1 MVDMH
6 TDWDPSLITIDNDT
20 VSDSW
25 KVCIIDGVFQ
35 SENEYNGSLGARI
48 SSIFVIF
55 FVSTFLTLF
64 PLLAQRM
71 PRLRIPLYVYL
82 FARYFGVGVIVATA
96 FIHLLDPAYDTLG
109 GRTCVGRT
117 GNWGLYSWV
126 PAIILVSI
134 FAVFLLDVF
143 MQVIVERKFGVHH
156 DHSAGNKEVE
166 TAIIRNQAN
175 TINNIDVENTSDS
188 SIRKE
193 RELATTEHVMSEAE
207 IEHAWRQEFGAFLL
221 LEFGVIFHSVLIGL
235 NLGAVGD
242 EFKTLY
248 IVLVFNQSFEGLGIG
263 ARLSAIPW
271 PASKP
276 TWIPWACC
284 LSYGLVTPV
293 SIAIGLGV
301 RTTYMSESYNA
312 NIVQGI
318 LNAISSGL
326 LIYNGL
332 VELLARDFIF
342 DHNRTKDLG
351 KLVFNLSCVI
361 LGAGIMSLIGKWA

>member
-1 MVDMH
+1 MH

-64 PLLAQRM
+64 PFSPSVCRAYVSHSMSISLLATLVLVLLLQQHSFIFWIL
-71 PRLRIPLYVYL
+71 PTIPLAEELVWAVL
-82 FARYFGVGVIVATA
+82 E
-96 FIHLLDPAYDTLG
+96 
-109 GRTCVGRT
+109 T
-117 GNWGLYSWV
+117 GGLYLWV

-248 IVLVFNQSFEGLGIG
+248 IVLCSTSRLRVWELAPGCLPSPGLHPSPPGSPG
-263 ARLSAIPW
+263 LVACPTDLW
-271 PASKP
+271 P
-276 TWIPWACC
+276 PWALPLALVSAPPTCQSLTMPTLFRVSLMPSLRVFLFTTVL
-284 LSYGLVTPV
+284 LSFLPVTLSLTITAPRILVSSC
-293 SIAIGLGV
+293 SI
-301 RTTYMSESYNA
+301 S
-312 NIVQGI
+312 
-318 LNAISSGL
+318 
-326 LIYNGL
+326 L
-332 VELLARDFIF
+332 VWF
-342 DHNRTKDLG
+342 
-351 KLVFNLSCVI
+351 
-361 LGAGIMSLIGKWA
+361 